1 MLTLPDYQRGSPSRQ
16 NTCPSRSNTGGG
28 GINIDGGSGINTNR
42 PTTRGGTSG
51 GNICEKIL

>member
-1 MLTLPDYQRGSPSRQ
+1 MLILPDYQRGSPSRQ

-28 GINIDGGSGINTNR
+28 GISTNR

-51 GNICEKIL
+51 GNICEKILTYLL